1 MLDDLRH
8 RVEIE
13 LDKIR
18 PYLAKDKG
26 GVEYVRFEEETGTLE
41 LRMTGNCGICPLALM
56 TLRGGIERFLLI
68 SIPEI
73 RRVEKVE

>member
-1 MLDDLRH
+1 MLDELRH
-8 RVEIE
+8 RVELE

-26 GVEYVRFEEETGTLE
+26 GVEYVRFEVETRTLE
-41 LRMTGNCGICPLALM
+41 LRMTGNCGICPLSLM